1 MTGAT
6 TATPTREDV
15 AVGWAARWC
24 EDRGVDLLTSRSARV
39 REARA
44 LTIGKHRRARR
55 QLLAEGPQAVG
66 AALAAGAAVEVLVS
80 ASACERRAGEVA
92 AADAAGVPIHVVE
105 DRAFES
111 LVSARTPQGVVAVC
125 TWAPDTLTGLLA
137 AGSGSPGPGDQAVL
151 AHEVSDPGNAG
162 ALIRV
167 ADAAGVRLVA
177 LSDRSVDPTNAK
189 CVRAS
194 AGSLFHLPVV
204 AAGDTATA
212 IAALR
217 AAGRR
222 VLAADV
228 TAESV
233 DLFDAERRGLLA
245 GGVAWLF
252 GNEAHGLPADVL
264 AEVDHVVRIPILGR
278 AESLNLATAAAVCL
292 YTAARVGAAA
302 PEGAPGQRG

>member
-1 MTGAT
+1 MTT
-6 TATPTREDV
+6 TATAASTWEGV
-15 AVGWAARWC
+15 VVGWGARWC

-44 LTIGKHRRARR
+44 LTIGKHRRARG

-66 AALAAGAAVEVLVS
+66 AALAAGVAVEVLVS
-80 ASACERRAGEVA
+80 QSAHERRAGEVA
-92 AADAAGVPIHVVE
+92 AADAAGIPVHVVE

-125 TWAPDTLTGLLA
+125 TWAPATLTGLLA
-137 AGSGSPGPGDQAVL
+137 EGPASPGSGDQVVL
-151 AHEVSDPGNAG
+151 AHEMADPGNAG

-167 ADAAGVRLVA
+167 ADAAGVGLVA

-204 AAGDTATA
+204 AAGDTA
-212 IAALR
+212 AALGVLR
-217 AAGRR
+217 AAGHR

-252 GNEAHGLPADVL
+252 GNEAHGLPAEIL

-292 YTAARVGAAA
+292 YAAARVGAAA
-302 PEGAPGQRG
+302 PEGPRGPRG